1 VRRIAAALMVL
12 LALVACTP
20 DASGS
25 GSLEVSA
32 PSPGQPSEA
41 AASEAPAADAPE
53 SEDPGATPRT
63 PAAACPKQRLAAID
77 DVVGQQ
83 LEAFRD
89 HNFEAALALATDGFR
104 GSFTPERFEEVMT
117 EGFAGVLTSDRH
129 ELAQCVGAD
138 GRALALVRVT
148 GPGGTVGLLYDMRRE
163 DGHWRING
171 ASPHTGD
178 PGATPSEPETI

>member
-1 VRRIAAALMVL
+1 VRRCAAALVALLVL
-12 LALVACTP
+12 AACTP
-20 DASGS
+20 DANGG

-32 PSPGQPSEA
+32 ASPRQPSEVPT
-41 AASEAPAADAPE
+41 SQAPAGDAPA
-53 SEDPGATPRT
+53 SEDPDAMPRT
-63 PAAACPKQRLAAID
+63 PAAVCPQQRLAAIH
-77 DVVGQQ
+77 DVVGRQ

-89 HNFEAALALATDGFR
+89 HDFEAALALATDGFR

-138 GRALALVRVT
+138 GRALALVRVS
-148 GPGGTVGLLYDMRRE
+148 GPGGTVGLLYDLRRE